1 MRSLARLITLGG
13 TAALLLG
20 GCECGPP
27 AATASVSTVRQVFLP
42 RANVVGRVAGV
53 PGDYTLTGPGLRVL
67 IGGMRRDAHERGRV
81 LAIHTPGIAASDDFD
96 GLEPVLLEGDR
107 AHPIAVARVDRA
119 RAAGR
124 DAVVVSG
131 RASLARGPVSVERT
145 YLLADVAGTL
155 AIHTRVDGEGLSI
168 AERIAWGGQPSF
180 VPFVGRLSDAEWH
193 DAGWIGTEGRARA
206 IVLGPRA
213 SPARVRGEVE
223 VRGEHASVDVMELA
237 TEIERGRTSR
247 TLLSTSRGGLADALR
262 RFGWARGRPFP
273 EASVTATRRR
283 EASLRVASA
292 SSGAPWLRTRLAR
305 GGRMQLP
312 LPDDPQPLTVRA
324 VAYGHAASELVPIE
338 PGARVRL
345 FIPPS
350 GVLRVRAID
359 ASTSAPM
366 PFRVRVIGIAGTPTP
381 DLGPEWSAAGARD
394 IAVSVGA
401 PIALSMPTGKYELL
415 VTHGPEYPLEERVV
429 VVTGAREAD
438 LTIALERA
446 VDPGEWVACDL
457 HLHAEP
463 SPDSHVALED
473 RVASLVAEGIRFAV
487 PTDHNYVTDY
497 APAIASLGAELGT
510 VTGVEVTTWDPAFG
524 HFNAFPYPIDRTRPR
539 NGAPVFSGLTP
550 AQLFAGLRETSP
562 DVVVQVNH
570 PRLEPNIGYFD
581 HMGVDPVTRRATGPY
596 SDDFDT
602 LEVWNGFDLARM
614 ANVERNLAEWIGMLA
629 RGARV
634 VATGSSDSHTLRS
647 EWAGYPRT
655 YVHVE
660 GGIEDFE
667 ALSMTDGGVDAETDA
682 GLDGGTDGGLG
693 GGLDGGLDSGLES
706 GLDSGFDGAIDAGD
720 AGVDGGAVSGA
731 ELRVTDGAWRL
742 LRALREGRAFVTNGP
757 LIDVSVGGRGPG
769 ETASV
774 RRGRAELRVEV
785 RAPDWIDVSA
795 IDVYVGPRIVRTIA
809 TRPRRTRRGD
819 PPGLRVSERVPL
831 RLTGPTFVLVVV
843 RGEASMD
850 RMFGRTRVFPL
861 AFSNPI
867 WLEPA

>member
-1 MRSLARLITLGG
+1 MRSRERFIALGG
-13 TAALLLG
+13 LALLLLG
-20 GCECGPP
+20 GCECGGS
-27 AATASVSTVRQVFLP
+27 AATASASTVRQVLVP

-81 LAIHTPGIAASDDFD
+81 LAIHTPGITDGDDFD

-107 AHPIAVARVDRA
+107 AHPITVTRVYRA
-119 RAAGR
+119 RASGR

-131 RASLARGPVSVERT
+131 RVALARGAVSVERV
-145 YLLADVAGTL
+145 YLLADVRGTL
-155 AIHTRVDGEGLSI
+155 AIHTRVDGDGLSV

-206 IVLGPRA
+206 IVIGPRA
-213 SPARVRGEVE
+213 SEARVRGEVE
-223 VRGEHASVDVMELA
+223 VHGEETSVDVMELA
-237 TEIERGRTSR
+237 TEARRGRTSR
-247 TLLSTSRGGLADALR
+247 TLLTTARGGLAEALR

-283 EASLRVASA
+283 DASLRVASTE
-292 SSGAPWLRTRLAR
+292 GTPWLRARLSPS
-305 GGRMQLP
+305 GRMQLP
-312 LPDDPQPLTVRA
+312 LPDDRRPLTVRA
-324 VAYGHAASELVPIE
+324 VAYGHAASELLPIE
-338 PGARVRL
+338 AGARVRL

-366 PFRVRVIGIAGTPTP
+366 PFRVRVIGIAGTATP

-394 IAVSVGA
+394 IAVSVGG
-401 PIALSMPTGKYELL
+401 PIALPMPVGKYELV
-415 VTHGPEYPLEERVV
+415 VTHGPEYPLTQRVV

-446 VDPGEWVACDL
+446 VDPGEWIACDL
-457 HLHAEP
+457 HLHAEA
-463 SPDSHVALED
+463 SSDSHVALED

-497 APAIASLGAELGT
+497 APAIASLGADLAT

-539 NGAPVFSGLTP
+539 NGAPEFSGLTP
-550 AQLFAGLRETSP
+550 GRLFAGLREESP
-562 DVVVQVNH
+562 GVVVQVNH

-629 RGARV
+629 RGSRV

-655 YVHVE
+655 YVRVE
-660 GGIEDFE
+660 GGIEDVE
-667 ALSMTDGGVDAETDA
+667 LLAADGGIDA
-682 GLDGGTDGGLG
+682 GTDDGLDAGTDGGL
-693 GGLDGGLDSGLES
+693 DASVV
-706 GLDSGFDGAIDAGD
+706 DAGD
-720 AGVDGGAVSGA
+720 ASVDAGAVSGA
-731 ELRVTDGAWRL
+731 ELRVTEGTWRL
-742 LRALREGRAFVTNGP
+742 QRALREGRAFVTNGP
-757 LIDVSVGGRGPG
+757 LIDVSVGGHGPG
-769 ETASV
+769 ETAIV

-785 RAPDWIDVSA
+785 RAPEWIDVSS
-795 IDVYVGPRIVRTIA
+795 IDVYVGSRIVRTIGV
-809 TRPRRTRRGD
+809 RPRRRRRDD

-831 RLTGPTFVLVVV
+831 RLSEPTFVLVVV
-843 RGEASMD
+843 RGEETMD
-850 RMFGRTRVFPL
+850 TMFGRTRVSPL

-867 WLEPA
+867 WLEPER